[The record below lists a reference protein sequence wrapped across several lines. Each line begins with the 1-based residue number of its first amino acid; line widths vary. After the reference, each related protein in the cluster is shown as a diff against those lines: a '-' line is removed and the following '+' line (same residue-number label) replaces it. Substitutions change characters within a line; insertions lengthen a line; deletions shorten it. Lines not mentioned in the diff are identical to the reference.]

1 MPMLTL
7 PDVLASRPRIA
18 SEIRATPLVESHWLS
33 ALAGGEVRLKLESL
47 QVCNTF
53 KARGALNA
61 LRRLVERHSGT
72 RLPRVVT
79 ASAGNH
85 GRGIAWAAE
94 RCGLHATIFTPR
106 DAPRAKLE
114 AIARHGADLRAI
126 APTYEDAERLALE
139 HARTT
144 GALYVSPYNDDDVI
158 AGAGTTAVEILEH
171 WPDVDVVIAPVGGG
185 GLISGVAVAVKGMKP
200 SALVI
205 GAEAEASPAFTS
217 ARAAGRLVHVDVR
230 PTIADGLAGN
240 AEADTRT
247 WPYVRDLVNRVVA
260 VPEADL
266 RRSVRALLAE
276 DHLVAEGAGVAG
288 IAAVA
293 AGLTPHERRTA
304 VIVSGSNIDLER
316 LQECL

>member
-1 MPMLTL
+1 MLTL
-7 PDVLASRPRIA
+7 PDVLASRSRIA
-18 SEIRATPLVESHWLS
+18 SEIRVTPLVESHWLS
-33 ALAGGEVRLKLESL
+33 ALAGADVRLKLESL

-61 LRRLVERHSGT
+61 LRRLVERHSGAS
-72 RLPRVVT
+72 LPHVVT

-106 DAPRAKLE
+106 QAPRAKLE

-126 APTYEDAERLALE
+126 AETYEDSERLALE
-139 HARTT
+139 YAKTT
-144 GALYVSPYNDDDVI
+144 GATYVSPYNDDDVI
-158 AGAGTTAVEILEH
+158 GGAGTTAVEILEH
-171 WPDVDVVIAPVGGG
+171 WPDVEVVIAPVGGG
-185 GLISGVAVAVKGMKP
+185 GLITGVAVAVKGMKP
-200 SALVI
+200 SAQVI
-205 GAEAEASPAFTS
+205 GAEAEASPVFTS
-217 ARAAGRLVHVDVR
+217 SLKAGRLVQVEVL

-266 RRSVRALLAE
+266 RAGLRSLLAE
-276 DHLVAEGAGVAG
+276 EHLVAEGAGVAG
-288 IAAVA
+288 VAAVA
-293 AGLTPHERRTA
+293 SGLTPRGRRTA
-304 VIVSGSNIDLER
+304 IIVSGSNIDFSR
-316 LQECL
+316 LRECL